1 MSSVIR
7 VKISRVNKDQ
17 SVVGGDAIEIS
28 YLLVEEE
35 FETMKEAESW
45 LQKYW
50 KKRKETGKQTVWNR
64 IESLFEFPSF

>member
-1 MSSVIR
+1 MASFIR
-7 VKISRVNKDQ
+7 VQISRVNKNQ

-50 KKRKETGKQTVWNR
+50 KKKKEAGKKTLWDR

>member
-1 MSSVIR
+1 MASFIR
-7 VKISRVNKDQ
+7 VQISRVNKNQ

-50 KKRKETGKQTVWNR
+50 KKKKEAGKKTLWDR
-64 IESLFEFPSF
+64 IESLFEFPNF

>member
-1 MSSVIR
+1 MASFIR
-7 VKISRVNKDQ
+7 VQISRVNKNQ

-50 KKRKETGKQTVWNR
+50 KKRKETGKQTVWNK

>member
-1 MSSVIR
+1 MASFIR
-7 VKISRVNKDQ
+7 VQISRVNKNQ

-35 FETMKEAESW
+35 FETMKKAESW

-50 KKRKETGKQTVWNR
+50 KKRKETDKQTVWDK